1 MPFTVTEEMHI
12 WAVKAKQHCTR
23 GGEGG
28 EFVPFEQDG
37 CMARN

>member
-1 MPFTVTEEMHI
+1 MLFAVTVEMHT
-12 WAVKAKQHCTR
+12 WAVKVKQHCTR

-28 EFVPFEQDG
+28 EFVSFGHDD